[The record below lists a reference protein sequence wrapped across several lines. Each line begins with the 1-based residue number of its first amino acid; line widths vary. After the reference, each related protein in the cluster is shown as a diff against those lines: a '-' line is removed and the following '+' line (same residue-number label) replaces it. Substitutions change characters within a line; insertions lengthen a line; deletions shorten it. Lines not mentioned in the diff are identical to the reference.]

1 MHVKRSVA
9 VALVGAG
16 LMAYLADTA
25 IAMRAEHAL
34 STHAAQLSDLSTA
47 PAAYVGG
54 LPFRSTIPRISLD
67 ALDVPVA
74 SVGVGNAGI
83 ELVDVK
89 LTHPRTLTITDDLP
103 GAKASLVRRSVRLD
117 GVAFGQLLGMTDL
130 DIASPYDISPSGG
143 GASEARLTGTLPGAD
158 QPVTVVVTLRLE
170 GPEFVMRPSELLDV
184 PPELV
189 DQAIAAFTLR
199 RNTADLPLGG
209 PADQVQLTGGSIEFS
224 RDRINTYVEESDLTP
239 LAHDAAD
246 ESARQEAKDS
256 PLASDAYE
264 AAEN

>member
-83 ELVDVK
+83 ELVDVT
-89 LTHPRTLTITDDLP
+89 LAHPRTLTITEDLP

-170 GPEFVMRPSELLDV
+170 GLEFVMRPSELLDV

-189 DQAIAAFTLR
+189 DQAITAFTLR
-199 RNTADLPLGG
+199 RDTEDLPLGG

-224 RDRINTYVEESDLTP
+224 RDRINTTIEESDLTP

-256 PLASDAYE
+256 PLASDADE